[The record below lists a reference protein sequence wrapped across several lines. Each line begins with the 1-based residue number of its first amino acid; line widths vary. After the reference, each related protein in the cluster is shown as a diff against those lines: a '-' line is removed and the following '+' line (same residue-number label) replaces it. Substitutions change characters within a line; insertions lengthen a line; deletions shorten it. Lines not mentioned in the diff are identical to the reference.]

1 MYPQRCEHQ
10 RILGMVQLREPIVI
24 VPFQASIAP
33 PRSSHNVLS
42 LRLMILSRP
51 QSAHLQDHVDTC
63 NANHVSH
70 PRLYCGICRPL
81 PKVSDRSSCNHS
93 VDSCRSKQ
101 IGEGCLNLSSCV
113 FPPPLPSPV
122 KTKVQSRFP
131 LLCST
136 IPPSWSY
143 FWLSHLSSY
152 SASYCRSFYLS
163 NIPRRGPSQ
172 ILQAD
177 RLQLPA
183 RLCHN

>member
-1 MYPQRCEHQ
+1 M
-10 RILGMVQLREPIVI
+10 
-24 VPFQASIAP
+24 
-33 PRSSHNVLS
+33 
-42 LRLMILSRP
+42 
-51 QSAHLQDHVDTC
+51 
-63 NANHVSH
+63 
-70 PRLYCGICRPL
+70 
-81 PKVSDRSSCNHS
+81 SDRSSCNHS

-163 NIPRRGPSQ
+163 NILRRGPGQ

-183 RLCHN
+183 RLCHNQITCASSCLWRPSVDQPVHITQNEALEKQARISFQDCSVCSMQIEGGVSFARTRPKCADHGAS